1 MSQTP
6 RRILTRTPHST
17 SIPCL
22 APTMTLLPLL
32 HCRRGQPVSVV
43 PFCMCL
49 ACLADLPSWDWLQ
62 GTRIYEPNHRPSM
75 SGQPGVQRKAV
86 GTLNKAG
93 ALGKNHTR
101 FRQATRRSPRP
112 STAST
117 PRRTCP
123 TPPRPPSTSA
133 LVLLPVSPLPSSS
146 SPLIPCSP
154 RRSLHQGRYIP
165 TLPLA
170 ELGLS
175 IRASFLAARAFL
187 PPHSISISSV
197 SSSNIQRERRTIVR
211 TRPGSFR

>member
-62 GTRIYEPNHRPSM
+62 GTRIFEPNHHPSM

-117 PRRTCP
+117 PRRICP
-123 TPPRPPSTSA
+123 TLPRPPSTLAPVS
-133 LVLLPVSPLPSSS
+133 LPVSPLPSSP
-146 SPLIPCSP
+146 SPPIPCSP
-154 RRSLHQGRYIP
+154 RSTRYHDLAFCQGGYLP

-170 ELGLS
+170 ELVLR
-175 IRASFLAARAFL
+175 IRASLFT
-187 PPHSISISSV
+187 
-197 SSSNIQRERRTIVR
+197 IQRKRRTIVR
-211 TRPGSFR
+211 TRPGNLR